1 MTNILLFLIEVPIIE
16 EFIYIFGGWCPNS
29 WKGFTVAAFKDLVP
43 VIKLSISS
51 GIMLCLEKFM
61 GVMDKVNNWR
71 KALAAIA
78 NIYTWLAYHGRQR
91 GYRLS
96 SGCIKIITEF
106 GSNT

>member
-1 MTNILLFLIEVPIIE
+1 
-16 EFIYIFGGWCPNS
+16 
-29 WKGFTVAAFKDLVP
+29 
-43 VIKLSISS
+43 
-51 GIMLCLEKFM
+51 M

-78 NIYTWLAYHGRQR
+78 NIYSWLAYHGRQR